1 MDSADGDNVYLVTVT
16 AFDGV
21 ASKSQDVSITVTNEP
36 EFGSVSL
43 TQRTPQEGI
52 AITAR
57 LSDEDGGI
65 NGRQVAVV
73 QGRDPRRR
81 RRYRP

>member
-1 MDSADGDNVYLVTVT
+1 MVTVT

-21 ASKSQDVSITVTNEP
+21 ASKSQDVSIDGDERTD

-73 QGRDPRRR
+73 QGRNGPPIAAIDGLQL
-81 RRYRP
+81 RP